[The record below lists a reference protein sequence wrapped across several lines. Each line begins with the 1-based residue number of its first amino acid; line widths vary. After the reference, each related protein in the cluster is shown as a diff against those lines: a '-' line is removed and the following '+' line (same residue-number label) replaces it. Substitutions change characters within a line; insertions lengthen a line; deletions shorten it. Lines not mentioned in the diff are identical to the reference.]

1 MTDDKNMN
9 DTAADVEA
17 APDSTP
23 TPAPAPT
30 AAVSAGAVQ
39 SGSQQF
45 SAPAQ
50 QADNGFWIKIVIFFT
65 PLAAIIFYLLKRDD
79 DPARARRALGTA
91 WFAVVFWTIAGAL
104 FVVLGL
110 LAFFIMFFA
119 SVAALSGAW

>member
-1 MTDDKNMN
+1 MTDDKNVN
-9 DTAADVEA
+9 DTAADVEV

-23 TPAPAPT
+23 TPASTPA
-30 AAVSAGAVQ
+30 AAVSTGATQ
-39 SGSQQF
+39 P

-50 QADNGFWIKIVIFFT
+50 QADNSFWIKIVIFFT

-119 SVAALSGAW
+119 SVAALSGAGGAW